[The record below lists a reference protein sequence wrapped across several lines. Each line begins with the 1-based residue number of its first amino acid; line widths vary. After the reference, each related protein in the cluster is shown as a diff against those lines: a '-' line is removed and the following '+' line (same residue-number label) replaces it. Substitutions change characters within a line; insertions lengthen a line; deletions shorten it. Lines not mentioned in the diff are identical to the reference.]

1 MLESVS
7 VGETKEGDD
16 GRHGGASPDDDDAPA
31 PARKCGRRL
40 GWMRYGEGKSGGK
53 VGFCW
58 PAADA
63 MEHEEMLMAEETAKG
78 SDAGKAVKGRSSC
91 LPGVHWGVPLINGD
105 PPSPPP

>member
-7 VGETKEGDD
+7 VGEPQEGDD

-31 PARKCGRRL
+31 LRGS

-58 PAADA
+58 PVADA
-63 MEHEEMLMAEETAKG
+63 MEYEEMLMAEETAKG
-78 SDAGKAVKGRSSC
+78 SDAGKAVK
-91 LPGVHWGVPLINGD
+91 
-105 PPSPPP
+105 